1 MEDELNDEL
10 YDELNDELYDE
21 LNELEKKIL
30 KKINKLNII
39 IIKVYDNNIEEIIKK
54 NTYIENNNINLEVI
68 NKIIKKR
75 FKTKYVKMI
84 IR

>member
-54 NTYIENNNINLEVI
+54 KHIYR
-68 NKIIKKR
+68 K
-75 FKTKYVKMI
+75 
-84 IR
+84 